1 MLRWLIAVLF
11 LANMLALV
19 VMRGVF
25 GPLPAAGPREPE
37 MLLRQVRPDA
47 LRVTPLAQASDQAV
61 VGGPIAPPAVAAEPL
76 AASPSPSPSPS
87 ASASAS
93 ASASP
98 SASAP

>member
-19 VMRGVF
+19 VTREVL
-25 GPLPAAGPREPE
+25 GPQPAAGPREPGI
-37 MLLRQVRPDA
+37 LSRQVRPDA

-61 VGGPIAPPAVAAEPL
+61 SGGPIAAPAVAAEPL
-76 AASPSPSPSPS
+76 
-87 ASASAS
+87 
-93 ASASP
+93 